1 MIDYSVE
8 TELRQYELLIPGAI
22 SRTYEQEQLIY
33 SKEINKIIQELDCE
47 TQKTRIGELPQY
59 VFCLFHTGLMLMVAH
74 RVHI

>member
-47 TQKTRIGELPQY
+47 TQKTRMGERSHNMFSAFSILD
-59 VFCLFHTGLMLMVAH
+59 
-74 RVHI
+74 

>member
-47 TQKTRIGELPQY
+47 TQKTRMGELSHNM
-59 VFCLFHTGLMLMVAH
+59 FSAFSILD
-74 RVHI
+74 